1 MGSEQ
6 DSWNRSAAVFACSL
20 AGERV
25 ILDVMCVCFCCSAK
39 LLYQLHLGEEQ
50 GAVTNSMEG
59 IIHLTWK
66 RLDLSALVQK
76 MNDWKMES
84 VNKLSDF

>member
-25 ILDVMCVCFCCSAK
+25 ILDMMCVCFCCSAK
-39 LLYQLHLGEEQ
+39 LLYRLHLGEEQ